1 MTKADIVDV
10 ISISIGLTKVETEA
24 VVNGFME
31 TVIDAMKRGENI
43 ELRGFGSFKVVK
55 RAQRVARNPKTNVE
69 VIVPE
74 QFVPILKVSKDF
86 KEAVNESMAV
96 KFWFRKPFKVLI
108 LEVWTKKHLQP
119 SGDIVCQAEKKENA
133 QKLQSTSVKS
143 VWEKTDTRKSNF

>member
-10 ISISIGLTKVETEA
+10 IASSVGLTKVETEI

-55 RAQRVARNPKTNVE
+55 SAQRVARNPKTNVE

-86 KEAVNESMAV
+86 KEAVNHSMAV
-96 KFWFRKPFKVLI
+96 KI
-108 LEVWTKKHLQP
+108 
-119 SGDIVCQAEKKENA
+119 
-133 QKLQSTSVKS
+133 
-143 VWEKTDTRKSNF
+143 